1 MTNDESRPSRHE
13 TLSES
18 VSCRKRQGDLL
29 STPGGRYRTIMQ
41 EALSKFKKGAYAVDP
56 GTKKVGKVIA
66 DPDSDQEVKLIFADK
81 TKSGWLKVT
90 KIAQASKEQA
100 DKYDSDAA

>member
-1 MTNDESRPSRHE
+1 
-13 TLSES
+13 
-18 VSCRKRQGDLL
+18 
-29 STPGGRYRTIMQ
+29 MQ

-56 GTKKVGKVIA
+56 VTEKVGKVIA
-66 DPDSDQEVKLIFADK
+66 DPDGDHEVKLIFADK
-81 TKSGWLKVT
+81 SKSSFVKVT